1 MFINFAR
8 IKAYA
13 VDKIKLIGYIYVCVA
28 VLSVAGADCHAMMQ
42 REQTLD
48 EAAILMYEMPDS
60 AMLVVEKTEP
70 RLAAVLSAD
79 KTEADSVANAVFNY
93 YRKHGSRREKFDMYY
108 IIGRLHQLRG
118 NEESAMFCYISADEH
133 SGEVPAPA
141 LRGCLYASMASL
153 FEYGFDYRKAEKYYR
168 KAGDSFLEAGQYRYY
183 TEAGIM
189 AARCCFYCGDEAEA
203 EKILDGMEP
212 YKKYADVSDKVRYF
226 RLILNMRHD
235 IPLEDVLKVVRSFG
249 EVDEPSNMLAIS
261 DIYLKSGFPDSA
273 ITYLKRYEAAYPDY
287 TSSPVYY
294 LRLSN
299 VYDTLG
305 QDRKALDAYRKHIA
319 LKDSTYMDKIG
330 ENVQLVAAMYD
341 SYVQMSRSER
351 VKRYLWY
358 SLAAVLAVGILTVL
372 HFRRKIWK
380 QAGRAAYLE
389 ELYRNVSQER
399 DALTEMRRNSVLI
412 DEPVRNVLENRLA
425 VLDELLTMRRL
436 GNSSPA
442 KAMEMIESIALDQDA
457 YLNSL
462 GLMFSMR
469 HPALSDYLR
478 SRQFSTWEIG
488 YCSLY
493 FMGYKGKDIGNI
505 LSSSRYYKINSAIR
519 KKLGLGPTETNLD
532 IYLKNLSSGIES
544 SGDRQ
549 PAGSE

>member
-1 MFINFAR
+1 M
-8 IKAYA
+8 
-13 VDKIKLIGYIYVCVA
+13 
-28 VLSVAGADCHAMMQ
+28 GAAELDCHGMMQ
-42 REQTLD
+42 REHSLD
-48 EAAILMYEMPDS
+48 NAAMLMYEMPDS
-60 AMLVVEKTEP
+60 AMSLVEKTEP
-70 RLAAVLSAD
+70 RLSGVLSAD
-79 KTEADSVANAVFNY
+79 KEEADSVSNAVFSF
-93 YRKHGSRREKFDMYY
+93 YRKHGSRKEKFDMYY

-118 NEESAMFCYISADEH
+118 DEEAAMFCYVSADEY
-133 SGEVPAPA
+133 SGEVPGTA

-153 FEYGFDYRKAEKYYR
+153 FEYGFDYV
-168 KAGDSFLEAGQYRYY
+168 KAGTYYLKAMDSFLAAGQYRYY
-183 TEAGIM
+183 MESGIR
-189 AARCCFYCGDEAEA
+189 AARCSFYRGDESGAEA
-203 EKILDGMEP
+203 ILDEMEP
-212 YKKYADVSDKVRYF
+212 YRKYADVSDRVRYF

-235 IPLEDVLKVVRSFG
+235 IPLEDVLQVVQSFG
-249 EVDEPSNMLAIS
+249 EVNEPGNMLAIS

-273 ITYLKRYEAAYPDY
+273 ITYLKRYEAANPGYA
-287 TSSPVYY
+287 SNPVYY

-305 QDRKALDAYRKHIA
+305 QDRKALDTYRKHVA

-358 SLAAVLAVGILTVL
+358 SLAAVLAAGILTVL
-372 HFRRKIWK
+372 QFRRKIWK
-380 QAGRAAYLE
+380 QSRRTAYLE
-389 ELYRNVSQER
+389 ELYRNVSKEK
-399 DALTEMRRNSVLI
+399 DALADIRKNSVLI

-425 VLDELLTMRRL
+425 ILDELLTMRRL
-436 GNSSPA
+436 GNSSPS

-505 LSSSRYYKINSAIR
+505 LSSSRYYKISSAIR
-519 KKLGLGPTETNLD
+519 KKLGLSPKETNLD
-532 IYLKNLSSGIES
+532 IYLKNLSSEIEK
-544 SGDRQ
+544 SGTARSDLT
-549 PAGSE
+549 E